1 MNGNLLDTHT
11 FIWYVSGDSSL
22 SSIVKE
28 AIEKKPHNNFLS
40 VASLWEIAIKV
51 SLQKLDLNRPFAEIE
66 KQIASNGFQLLPILF
81 TDTFE
86 LTTLPF
92 LHKDPFDR
100 IIIAQAMTNNLQIL
114 TKDQHFG
121 TYPIKTLW

>member
-22 SSIVKE
+22 SSNVKK

-51 SLQKLDLNRPFAEIE
+51 RLQKLDLNRPFADIE
-66 KQIASNGFQLLPILF
+66 EQIISNGFQLLPILF
-81 TDTFE
+81 ADTCE
-86 LTTLPF
+86 LITLP
-92 LHKDPFDR
+92 LIHKDPFDR
-100 IIIAQAMTNNLQIL
+100 IIIAQAVTNNLQIL
-114 TKDQHFG
+114 TKDQHFNK
-121 TYPIKTLW
+121 YPVKTLW